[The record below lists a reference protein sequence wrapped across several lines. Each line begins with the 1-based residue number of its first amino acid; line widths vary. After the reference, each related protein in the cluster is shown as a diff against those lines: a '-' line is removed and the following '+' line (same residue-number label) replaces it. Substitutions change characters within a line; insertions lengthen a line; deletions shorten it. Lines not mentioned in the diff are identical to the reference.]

1 METKNWL
8 VSQFQFLSCDFVL
21 ELLNPVFILFI
32 LLFILFFNLFLNCFI
47 LFVNEFSLKLKSGI
61 NNNENVKKNAI
72 TTSSAFQNFIK
83 LKNHPCFLNRNM
95 YMYFYVL
102 FS

>member
-21 ELLNPVFILFI
+21 EVLNPVFILFI

-61 NNNENVKKNAI
+61 NNNENVKKKCYNNFQCFPKFHK
-72 TTSSAFQNFIK
+72 TEKSSMFSEQK
-83 LKNHPCFLNRNM
+83 
-95 YMYFYVL
+95 YVYVL
-102 FS
+102 LCFI